1 MQVTVTGKH
10 LGITTPI
17 REYAQQKADKLPRYY
32 DRITAIQVLASRLE
46 HGHHEVEVIVHVEHA
61 DPVIAHASD
70 HDLYAS
76 IDQTMDKLE
85 RQLTDLKERTR
96 NHKYRV
102 QNEKAG

>member
-32 DRITAIQVLASRLE
+32 DRITAIEVLASRLE
-46 HGHHEVEVIVHVEHA
+46 HGQ
-61 DPVIAHASD
+61 PD